1 MGFPQFKDT
10 QGSPSICTFAIPD
23 KKSVYPF
30 RASKAISCCR
40 AAFKCLQPASS
51 SLYLQGNFLGLCPV
65 NAQAN
70 RTITKSSLLYGHYI
84 SHNRESKG
92 DDLMICYSPLRKTTA
107 EKQMT
112 TYTLR
117 FKYGMSHATVQ
128 RLQAD
133 MPVSTH
139 TLNKL
144 CEILQCRLE
153 DVAVYIPDKK

>member
-1 MGFPQFKDT
+1 
-10 QGSPSICTFAIPD
+10 
-23 KKSVYPF
+23 
-30 RASKAISCCR
+30 
-40 AAFKCLQPASS
+40 
-51 SLYLQGNFLGLCPV
+51 
-65 NAQAN
+65 
-70 RTITKSSLLYGHYI
+70 
-84 SHNRESKG
+84 
-92 DDLMICYSPLRKTTA
+92 MICYSPLWKTMA

-117 FKYGMSHATVQ
+117 IKYGMSHATVQ

-153 DVAVYIPDKK
+153 DVAVYIPDQKWQLCVLNAELFLVL